1 VSEHLQIRVYRTL
14 DELQTLLPAWEE
26 LLAAYPPSTTFSTWE
41 WLSSWWRAFGEN
53 QQLLVLAFR
62 DCNSRLVA
70 LAPLSIAPRQIARGL
85 RLRELRLMG
94 DGSGDS
100 DNLDMPVRPGFE
112 NQFVASFLDYL
123 AKERRVWDFCGF
135 NTLPANS
142 PALKAWLNYLHQ
154 QRWPVFDYSR
164 VASAICMP
172 ESWEAYLQQLSSENR
187 KNLERYSRRLGKRYR
202 SQIYRCTR
210 ESQLQVC
217 LEALF
222 RLHQARWQAAGEQGT
237 FASQARRNFY
247 YELSRALLARDWLE
261 LWVLELD
268 GVIAAVQYAFRYER
282 TVFQLQEGVDP
293 ARSSDRLGFVLRG
306 HIIKELIAQGVRNYD
321 FLGGELGY
329 KASWAAQMGSYVNL
343 EFARP
348 FSLGS
353 AYLRTLH
360 DARKGKEWLRVHLP
374 TSAWEVLHKIN
385 IGRNGTPSKSQAV
398 SAITVSAASLESPA
412 SSQSKE
418 SME

>member
-1 VSEHLQIRVYRTL
+1 
-14 DELQTLLPAWEE
+14 
-26 LLAAYPPSTTFSTWE
+26 
-41 WLSSWWRAFGEN
+41 
-53 QQLLVLAFR
+53 
-62 DCNSRLVA
+62 
-70 LAPLSIAPRQIARGL
+70 
-85 RLRELRLMG
+85 
-94 DGSGDS
+94 
-100 DNLDMPVRPGFE
+100 
-112 NQFVASFLDYL
+112 
-123 AKERRVWDFCGF
+123 
-135 NTLPANS
+135 
-142 PALKAWLNYLHQ
+142 
-154 QRWPVFDYSR
+154 
-164 VASAICMP
+164 
-172 ESWEAYLQQLSSENR
+172 
-187 KNLERYSRRLGKRYR
+187 LGKRYR